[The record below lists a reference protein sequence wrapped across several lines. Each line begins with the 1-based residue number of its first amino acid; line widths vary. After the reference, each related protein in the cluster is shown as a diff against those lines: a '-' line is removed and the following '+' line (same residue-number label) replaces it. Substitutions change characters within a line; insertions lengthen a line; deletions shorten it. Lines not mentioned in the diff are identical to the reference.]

1 VSAPL
6 FLVEALPA
14 GGSFTLDGP
23 EGHHAATVQ
32 RLRVGEALILAD
44 GRGGTASA
52 EVTAVARGSI
62 DVAIIGRSFVAAAEP
77 RLVVVQGIA
86 KGDRGELAVQAMT
99 EVGVD
104 EIVPWAASR
113 SVAQW
118 RGDRG
123 HKARDKWAATA
134 REAAKQARRA
144 WLPMVAGDPDCSTKQ
159 VAARLSAAGAAFVLH
174 EEATERLT
182 TASLPFALNTYGNHP
197 EAIPSGAQSKA
208 LPPGTQ
214 SEVIPLG
221 AQSKALPPGAQSGVI
236 PPGAQSKGGEIV
248 LVVGPEGG
256 ISAAELD
263 AFVAAGAKAV
273 RLGDSVLRT
282 STAGI
287 AALSVLSARLG
298 RW

>member
-1 VSAPL
+1 
-6 FLVEALPA
+6 LVDDLP
-14 GGSFTLDGP
+14 GGKRFTLAGA

-32 RLRVGEALILAD
+32 RLRVGETLILAD

-52 EVTAVARGSI
+52 EVTAVGQGSI
-62 DVAIIGRSFVAAAEP
+62 DVAVFGRAYVEAPDP

-99 EVGVD
+99 EIGVD

-123 HKARDKWAATA
+123 VRAREKWVSTA
-134 REAAKQARRA
+134 REAAKQARRP
-144 WLPMVAGDPDCSTKQ
+144 WLPVLSGNPDTTTKQ
-159 VAARLSAAGAAFVLH
+159 VRARLSDADAAFVLH
-174 EEATERLT
+174 EEATDRLT
-182 TASLPFALNTYGNHP
+182 AAKLPDA
-197 EAIPSGAQSKA
+197 
-208 LPPGTQ
+208 
-214 SEVIPLG
+214 
-221 AQSKALPPGAQSGVI
+221 
-236 PPGAQSKGGEIV
+236 GEIV

-256 ISAAELD
+256 ISDQELG
-263 AFVAAGAKAV
+263 AFVAAGAQPV

-282 STAGI
+282 STAGM
-287 AALSVLSARLG
+287 AALAVLSARLD

>member
-1 VSAPL
+1 MSAPL
-6 FLVEALPA
+6 FLVDALPA
-14 GGSFTLDGP
+14 GASFLLDGP

-32 RLRVGEALILAD
+32 RLRAGETLLLAD
-44 GRGGTASA
+44 GRGGSA
-52 EVTAVARGSI
+52 TGRVTAVGKGSVEVEI
-62 DVAIIGRSFVAAAEP
+62 VSRQSVPAADP

-99 EVGVD
+99 EIGVD

-123 HKARDKWAATA
+123 FKARDKWAATA
-134 REAAKQARRA
+134 REAAKQARRT
-144 WLPMVAGDPDCSTKQ
+144 WLPVVGGDPDCSTKQ
-159 VAARLSAAGAAFVLH
+159 VAARLGPHAFVLH

-182 TASLPFALNTYGNHP
+182 S
-197 EAIPSGAQSKA
+197 
-208 LPPGTQ
+208 
-214 SEVIPLG
+214 VPL
-221 AQSKALPPGAQSGVI
+221 PGA
-236 PPGAQSKGGEIV
+236 GEIV

-256 ISAAELD
+256 ISDSEL
-263 AFVAAGAKAV
+263 ATFTAAGATVV
-273 RLGDSVLRT
+273 RLGPEVLRT
-282 STAGI
+282 STAGV